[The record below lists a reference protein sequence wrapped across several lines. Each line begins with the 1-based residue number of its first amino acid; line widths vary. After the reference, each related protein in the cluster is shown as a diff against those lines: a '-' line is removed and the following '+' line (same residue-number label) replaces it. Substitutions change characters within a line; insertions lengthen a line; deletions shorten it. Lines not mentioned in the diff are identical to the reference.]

1 MQLGQGM
8 DGAGQTLP
16 PWAAVKH
23 SRRAPGAPAVLT
35 LWEHKAGGTAQQRT
49 PCAKVF
55 ACGKGRLN
63 GAYRAA
69 PSQMG
74 PQWPTARQETDV
86 FLLVAYTL
94 PNHGVGHFE
103 EAGDVGSGHQIALHA
118 VLGGRALAALW

>member
-23 SRRAPGAPAVLT
+23 SRRAPGRACCVNVMGAQGR
-35 LWEHKAGGTAQQRT
+35 WNRTAAHALRQGFCLRQ
-49 PCAKVF
+49 K
-55 ACGKGRLN
+55 RLN

-94 PNHGVGHFE
+94 PNHGVGRPKTRGVLE
-103 EAGDVGSGHQIALHA
+103 TLRVGPA
-118 VLGGRALAALW
+118 RAE